1 MAVQSNDK
9 KICRDFARGDWR
21 YNAKNGIILVEC
33 EDMYRL
39 TGFDYSSPYYYMVT
53 LKKRDD
59 VAPFSSITEGRL
71 VENEITRS
79 FDATIKNFHRDWLA
93 LEPIWCFVVMP
104 DHIHLLLKLSEEGKK
119 IYLGSLVYQLMKA
132 LALAYAEVKGNSDGA
147 DMGKADCA
155 AFSETGARG
164 SRSLAAREA
173 SLSCDARRSP
183 GVKPRL
189 APIFER
195 AWHDWIVKRD
205 GQLANFIDYIRENP
219 ARYWQRR
226 QNRDFFRVYSGVRFL
241 SREWFAYGNLELLK
255 LPVLAALRCSRS
267 IVEGSAEWN
276 AWLAKGRRLG
286 PGSAAVG
293 TILSPCEKATRDEIL
308 SVGGNLIVLE
318 PQSYAER
325 GHPPREYEKLCAEG
339 RALFLSL
346 WPAETKKL
354 DRATMYK
361 RCHELGDIAVEGLA

>member
-1 MAVQSNDK
+1 
-9 KICRDFARGDWR
+9 
-21 YNAKNGIILVEC
+21 
-33 EDMYRL
+33 MYRL
-39 TGFDYSSPYYYMVT
+39 TDFDYSSPYYYMVT

-59 VAPFSSITEGRL
+59 VAPFSSVIEGKI
-71 VENEITRS
+71 VESEITKV
-79 FDATIKNFHRDWLA
+79 FDATIKNFHRAWLS
-93 LEPIWCFVVMP
+93 LEPIWCFAVMP
-104 DHIHLLLKLSEEGKK
+104 DHIHLLLKLSENGKK

-132 LALAYAEVKGNSDGA
+132 LAIAYAEVKGNSDGA
-147 DMGKADCA
+147 E
-155 AFSETGARG
+155 FSGTGTTGARV
-164 SRSLAAREA
+164 AEA
-173 SLSCDARRSP
+173 GAIR
-183 GVKPRL
+183 PRL

-195 AWHDWIVKRD
+195 GWHDWIVKRD

-219 ARYWQRR
+219 ARYWQRK

-308 SVGGNLIVLE
+308 KVGGNLIVLE

-354 DRATMYK
+354 DKPTMYT
-361 RCHELGDIAVEGLA
+361 RCHELGDIAVEGLG

>member
-1 MAVQSNDK
+1 
-9 KICRDFARGDWR
+9 
-21 YNAKNGIILVEC
+21 
-33 EDMYRL
+33 MYRL
-39 TGFDYSSPYYYMVT
+39 TDFDYSSPYYYMVT
-53 LKKRDD
+53 LKKREGI
-59 VAPFSSITEGRL
+59 APFSSVVEGKI
-71 VENEITRS
+71 VENEITRA
-79 FDATIKNFHRDWLA
+79 FDMTIKNFHRAWLA
-93 LEPIWCFVVMP
+93 LEPIWCFVIMP
-104 DHIHLLLKLSEEGKK
+104 DHIHLLLKLSEKGKK

-132 LALAYAEVKGNSDGA
+132 LALAYQDART
-147 DMGKADCA
+147 A
-155 AFSETGARG
+155 AGLAPRG
-164 SRSLAAREA
+164 EAIDSREA
-173 SLSCDARRSP
+173 PCGAEAVAVR
-183 GVKPRL
+183 PRL

-219 ARYWQRR
+219 ARHWQRK

-255 LPVLAALRCSRS
+255 LPVLAALRCSRT

-361 RCHELGDIAVEGLA
+361 RCHLLGDIAVEGLG

>member
-1 MAVQSNDK
+1 
-9 KICRDFARGDWR
+9 
-21 YNAKNGIILVEC
+21 
-33 EDMYRL
+33 MYRL
-39 TGFDYSSPYYYMVT
+39 SGFDYSSPYYYMVT
-53 LKKRDD
+53 LKKREGL
-59 VAPFSSITEGRL
+59 APFSRVVEGKI
-71 VENEITRS
+71 VENEITKA
-79 FDATIKNFHRDWLA
+79 FDTVIKNFHLKWWFV
-93 LEPIWCFVVMP
+93 EPIWCFVIMP
-104 DHIHLLLKLSEEGKK
+104 DHLHLLIK
-119 IYLGSLVYQLMKA
+119 IADVEKRGQLGRIVYQLMKA
-132 LALAYAEVKGNSDGA
+132 LALAYWEGSGSDVTEPSRKGPAEDEPSR
-147 DMGKADCA
+147 
-155 AFSETGARG
+155 RG
-164 SRSLAAREA
+164 SREAGVGAAGAGNVR
-173 SLSCDARRSP
+173 P
-183 GVKPRL
+183 V
-189 APIFER
+189 FER
-195 AWHDWIVKRD
+195 DWHDWIVKRD

-219 ARYWQRR
+219 ARYWQRK
-226 QNRDFFRVYSGVRFL
+226 QNRDFFRVYSGVHFL
-241 SREWFAYGNLELLK
+241 NREWFAYGNLELLK

-267 IVEGSAEWN
+267 IVEGSADWN

-361 RCHELGDIAVEGLA
+361 RCHELGDIAVEGLG